1 MSSWFTSLIANSPGK
16 AFILPADVRPFS
28 GQFLKREVCVN
39 RSLRYKDSI
48 VSLVYLLVCL
58 FKSRHIS
65 YWGRGDERSPRRK
78 DSLEAACEGS
88 TWLPVKWSLSASM
101 EPTTQTSSS
110 LLISSSLL
118 SPSPSLLSES
128 LVSLYIHRYP
138 LRQKCASIFCS
149 PTNTIQATIFVYKN
163 FHGRNIMPIHSS

>member
-1 MSSWFTSLIANSPGK
+1 M
-16 AFILPADVRPFS
+16 RPFS

-48 VSLVYLLVCL
+48 VSLLYLLVCL
-58 FKSRHIS
+58 FRSRQIS
-65 YWGRGDERSPRRK
+65 YRGRGDERSPRRK

-88 TWLPVKWSLSASM
+88 TWLPVKFSLSASM

-110 LLISSSLL
+110 LLISSLLL

-149 PTNTIQATIFVYKN
+149 PTNTILAAIFVYKN
-163 FHGRNIMPIHSS
+163 FHDQKVRLIHSSKLYSVFRLVNLCPLV